1 MSARGWFDRA
11 RRKGK
16 SIGVF
21 KVRKPSVVL
30 CKRGDFMHEVVV
42 KKVYA
47 ITSFGKQPLL
57 FAICPV
63 HLELIRV
70 RVVNRRLQ

>member
-1 MSARGWFDRA
+1 LSARKWSDKH
-11 RRKGK
+11 RKRK
-16 SIGVF
+16 TIGVF

-30 CKRGDFMHEVVV
+30 CKAGGFTHEVLV

-47 ITSFGKQPLL
+47 ITSVGTPPLL